1 MIRNEFF
8 RRLCDVCQNA
18 LHRRDLRARQTS
30 RRVRRLGCLR
40 RRNTASACPAATI
53 KHPRRALR
61 LWRAMGLA
69 SPLPGNQ
76 PDVRTARP
84 CWPSGH
90 LRMAGAL
97 GELRAIRFMAKA
109 SIICMAVAGAATPH
123 STFLMSGLLGAR
135 STRLSSKRSASYS
148 AGKVGGCR
156 AGHGDDCATTSSSL
170 QIIAPYNAQVF
181 ELQDRIPGSR
191 VGTVDKFQGQEARRS
206 RRC

>member
-1 MIRNEFF
+1 MNFS

-18 LHRRDLRARQTS
+18 LDRHDPRARQTS
-30 RRVRRLGCLR
+30 RRVRRLSCLR
-40 RRNTASACPAATI
+40 RRNTASACPAAVER
-53 KHPRRALR
+53 PRRALR

-69 SPLPGNQ
+69 SPLPDNQ

-84 CWPSGH
+84 RWPSGH

-97 GELRAIRFMAKA
+97 GELRAIRFTAKA
-109 SIICMAVAGAATPH
+109 SIICMAVAATATSH

-135 STRLSSKRSASYS
+135 STRPSSKRSASYS
-148 AGKVGGCR
+148 ADKAGGCR
-156 AGHGDDCATTSSSL
+156 AGHGDDCATTSSSR

-191 VGTVDKFQGQEARRS
+191 VGTVDKFQGQEARRF
-206 RRC
+206 RLC